1 MIFRTHFQKKNI
13 CDPKNQITQLM
24 RSISIDSKDTAAVKK
39 LNPTAEG
46 LSCLE
51 AISFDYVV
59 KERLLFSILHGNCL
73 PAGCLG

>member
-1 MIFRTHFQKKNI
+1 
-13 CDPKNQITQLM
+13 M
-24 RSISIDSKDTAAVKK
+24 RIISIDSKDTAAVKK
-39 LNPTAEG
+39 LNPTDEG

-59 KERLLFSILHGNCL
+59 KERLLFTILHGNCL